1 MNGRTKITMLAVLL
15 LTACQELPSYLSGD
29 TLLAQV
35 GRKELRQ
42 HDVESVVP
50 AGLTGGDS
58 VEFVGVYIDRWVRK
72 QLKLQEAEV
81 LFSASGENI
90 GKLVEEYRQA
100 LLIRK
105 LEQYYVEI
113 GVDTTF
119 TDSEIAAYYNTHK
132 NDFRLDRSVVK
143 GCIVRFDEG
152 FRQSRRLKEL
162 MGSQSEADRRD
173 FRDLCLKN
181 EFAVNDFSE
190 RWADFPE
197 FLSYLPTL
205 RSQNYSSVLASTSV
219 QEMRDSHSHYYFRID
234 EVRREGEP
242 IPLER
247 LRPTIRRI
255 LLNQRKSETIRR
267 HEEELYSRS
276 MENGEVKIFG
286 SEKSD
291 AQEESTTN
299 D

>member
-1 MNGRTKITMLAVLL
+1 MNVRTKITMLAALL
-15 LTACQELPSYLSGD
+15 LTACQELPSYLGGD
-29 TLLAQV
+29 ALLAQV

-50 AGLTGGDS
+50 AGLTGSDS

-132 NDFRLDRSVVK
+132 SDFRLDRSVVK
-143 GCIVRFDEG
+143 GCIVRFDDG

-162 MGSQSEADRRD
+162 MGSKSEADRRD

-181 EFAVNDFSE
+181 EFTVNDFSE
-190 RWADFPE
+190 RWTDFPE

-205 RSQNYSSVLASTSV
+205 RSQNYSSMLASTSV
-219 QEMRDSHSHYYFRID
+219 QEMRDSHAHYFFRIY

-247 LRPTIRRI
+247 LRPTIRRV
-255 LLNQRKSETIRR
+255 LLNQRKNETIRR
-267 HEEELYSRS
+267 HEEELYTRS
-276 MENGEVKIFG
+276 TENGEVKIFG
-286 SEKSD
+286 SEKSE
-291 AQEESTTN
+291 AQESTN